1 LVRLKTSAG
10 YKGYAI
16 AWLASSPNPGN
27 KAIAKVTDLLREQYG
42 LSLNDPIFVEQ
53 APDAWKSLKSIE
65 LSLSEMTENKFT
77 SKEELISWAQYALGR
92 NSGHQQNC
100 MLIPCS

>member
-1 LVRLKTSAG
+1 LIRLKNSAG

-53 APDAWKSLKSIE
+53 APYAWKPLKSIE
-65 LSLSEMTENKFT
+65 LSLSETTENKFT
-77 SKEELISWAQYALGR
+77 SREELLSWAQYAMGR
-92 NSGHQQNC
+92 NSGHQHKRV
-100 MLIPCS
+100 LIPYS